1 MYKFICICLVI
12 MFPLLAWGDS
22 EKDIQDP
29 YKGVVVKKFE
39 IKTITGDVKINIQA
53 SLNYV
58 IEEEKFKLK
67 LKIDDVSDSLML
79 EKNIHWKIF
88 LQELRNTIY
97 NKNWI
102 EERNAVT
109 EDIHQIYYW
118 FYCLV
123 HKSDNAY
130 NSGIVFIK
138 DKVLVVQQDGN
149 RFGNYEYR
157 MMVIDYI
164 KRQEGDK
171 QTNLSKLEAR
181 TAYIIDS
188 IMYSIDD
195 YVACLNDI
203 YELDKNKS
211 LVDKFNNILK
221 HYYDTLNKK
230 GSFDENAQTAANDAN
245 ASEATGVISQDAE
258 RIQQLQALVS
268 IIGNEFSEKAS
279 AGKNKISNN
288 YPLAEKLKN
297 KWKENKKLLCE
308 IKKKI
313 KDYNY
318 LKSASF
324 QNDIKKVELEVQI
337 PLMDTII
344 IAKKSASKSNQKDTI
359 YKLIIPHSLC
369 KTLSN
374 LDKSIAYQ
382 VLNEKEYGEEIKNFL
397 LKYDQVRSYASEG
410 SNASLILKNT
420 VAQLLQIKNDT
431 TYYNL
436 PDDITGVQVHE
447 IDSVALQFERG
458 FLENV
463 KVYTKHREKTYMF
476 ENIYAIGFSS
486 KYNFKELSKMKLY
499 ERNTSGIF
507 PCLYLGDVISY
518 DETLSSYTR
527 DYSPQDTVVSIS
539 PAQVPFSILQRSK
552 MVDLF
557 DAKIYSD
564 LIGLLNETPNGM
576 IQIEV
581 DKRLNIRT
589 IRKQVGNF
597 RQNFGWLSYINL
609 WGAFTKI
616 EANNKGLPI
625 RNLNRVQNGQIVSPN
640 YVSNLDLLRYET
652 FVLGTDVNGLV
663 YDIPDAK
670 VTGYFDLGIKYSHV
684 PMLDS
689 TRTVDYLGNVTVDAP
704 VNKFDGHL
712 LSLQPKITIEVRT
725 EKRIHFKLS
734 YWYYHSWLFSNNR
747 FKQVM
752 SYEKSDLSNLLLEPK
767 ARQIHSVEFYFRT
780 QLSEISQSK
789 LFIRARLHWQ
799 SGDANTFF
807 PQLQLGYSYDLFYK
821 R

>member
-67 LKIDDVSDSLML
+67 LKIDDDSDSLML

-88 LQELRNTIY
+88 LQEFRDTIY
-97 NKNWI
+97 SRNWI
-102 EERNAVT
+102 EERKAVT

-149 RFGNYEYR
+149 RFGNYEDR

-164 KRQEGDK
+164 KKQEGDK
-171 QTNLSKLEAR
+171 QTNLS
-181 TAYIIDS
+181 
-188 IMYSIDD
+188 
-195 YVACLNDI
+195 N
-203 YELDKNKS
+203 
-211 LVDKFNNILK
+211 
-221 HYYDTLNKK
+221 
-230 GSFDENAQTAANDAN
+230 
-245 ASEATGVISQDAE
+245 
-258 RIQQLQALVS
+258 
-268 IIGNEFSEKAS
+268 
-279 AGKNKISNN
+279 
-288 YPLAEKLKN
+288 
-297 KWKENKKLLCE
+297 
-308 IKKKI
+308 
-313 KDYNY
+313 
-318 LKSASF
+318 
-324 QNDIKKVELEVQI
+324 
-337 PLMDTII
+337 
-344 IAKKSASKSNQKDTI
+344 
-359 YKLIIPHSLC
+359 
-369 KTLSN
+369 
-374 LDKSIAYQ
+374 
-382 VLNEKEYGEEIKNFL
+382 
-397 LKYDQVRSYASEG
+397 
-410 SNASLILKNT
+410 
-420 VAQLLQIKNDT
+420 
-431 TYYNL
+431 YYNL

-589 IRKQVGNF
+589 IRKQVGSF

-652 FVLGTDVNGLV
+652 FVLGTEVNGLV